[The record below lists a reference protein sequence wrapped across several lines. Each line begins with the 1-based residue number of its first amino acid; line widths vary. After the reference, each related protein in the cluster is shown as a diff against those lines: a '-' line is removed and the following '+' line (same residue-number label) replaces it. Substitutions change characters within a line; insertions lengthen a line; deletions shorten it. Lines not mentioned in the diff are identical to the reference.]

1 MNFFKIQLFIAFM
14 RDWACRLHFLSDQ
27 KTFGPEFDSSCF
39 SRRCTVCGL
48 FDKCK
53 ACHSRAHKT
62 YVNSMVTGVGLAV
75 AQSL

>member
-27 KTFGPEFDSSCF
+27 KTFGPEFDGSCF

-48 FDKCK
+48 VDKCK